1 MALLADCAEF
11 ELLLVCKTFC
21 RALLAFAKI
30 ANQKLESSALA
41 SGKPATL
48 IRELDGI
55 SCTPA
60 AFDLGRGS

>member
-1 MALLADCAEF
+1 MALFADCAEF

-55 SCTPA
+55 S
-60 AFDLGRGS
+60 